1 MPTQSRGHATQ
12 PRRRWG
18 RDWRQVRARAG
29 SIASWGFAEGNGA
42 FDDDKKDPA
51 IRIAGYKSARTW
63 RMHVSAIDLVIA
75 VHSDARVVWDDAVH
89 NGRPRI
95 THYKP

>member
-1 MPTQSRGHATQ
+1 
-12 PRRRWG
+12 
-18 RDWRQVRARAG
+18 
-29 SIASWGFAEGNGA
+29 
-42 FDDDKKDPA
+42 
-51 IRIAGYKSARTW
+51 
-63 RMHVSAIDLVIA
+63 MHVSAIDLVIA